1 MWGPGRA
8 VRRGR
13 GRWPRGGRAG
23 RRLLLGRVERRGLGG
38 GRRDPAEAFGPR
50 GSVRPPHG
58 EEVLA
63 RSLDEG
69 PGTSVRDGGNRG
81 VLRAAWSVL
90 CVGW

>member
-1 MWGPGRA
+1 MAGA
-8 VRRGR
+8 AGR
-13 GRWPRGGRAG
+13 GAGGQAG

-69 PGTSVRDGGNRG
+69 PGTSVRDGGNRA
-81 VLRAAWSVL
+81 VLRAAGSVL